1 MIEKLGSLGPEI
13 CLFLTTC
20 VVMIIGLSPS
30 RELRSMCGPTA
41 GFGLLIAGI
50 LAINFPG
57 EPSGLL
63 PMLGPYAKAMV
74 AGVGLMLVLVLAG
87 TVDRREEKLLAEG
100 SSRFD
105 ALRLNKAEFYSFFLF
120 SFTGL
125 MLTAS
130 ADDLIWLFLALEL
143 TSLPTYVMV
152 TISTRGTRSQESGV
166 KYFFLGAL
174 GAAIF
179 LYGFALLYGGT
190 GTTNL
195 VGIRDAIA
203 IQAASENGI
212 NPLVIAGLVMSI
224 LGIGF
229 KIAAVPMHAYTADVY
244 QGAAAPVS
252 AMLAFVPKTAGFLAL
267 ILLCTTAGWGYG
279 LDPEGGTTYVGGNS
293 GQMPEFL
300 RVLLWTMAAV
310 TMTVG
315 NVLALVQTSVKRML
329 AYSSIAHSG
338 YLMVGLVAGPAL
350 GADVTESGIAA
361 ILFYLL
367 MYGVTNLGAFAV
379 VACLERARP
388 ESDATEPGE
397 EGEIDEIDDLDD
409 YRGLCRT
416 RPVLGWC
423 MVISALGLLG
433 LPPLLGFW
441 AKLLLFTS
449 GISAG
454 EIALVVVL
462 GLNSA
467 IAAFYYLRLV
477 ALPLLEEPE
486 GDHPVTP
493 FPSRSLAA
501 VASAAAIIGLV
512 FIADPLID
520 AAGRAATISPV
531 DPAALLPLGDGPSD
545 GPRAGQP
552 PARSGLIDAVP
563 PANGDPQPMQ
573 R

>member
-1 MIEKLGSLGPEI
+1 MIEKLSTLWPEI
-13 CLFLTTC
+13 CLFFTTC

-30 RELRSMCGPTA
+30 RELRSMCGMVA

-57 EPSGLL
+57 DTSGLL

-100 SSRFD
+100 NARFD

-190 GTTNL
+190 GTTDL
-195 VGIRDAIA
+195 SGIRDAIA
-203 IQAASENGI
+203 VQAASEAGM
-212 NPLVIAGLVMSI
+212 NPIVIAGLVMSV

-267 ILLCTTAGWGYG
+267 ILICSTAGWGYG
-279 LDPEGGTTYVGGNS
+279 LDPDGGYGYVGGDS
-293 GQMPEFL
+293 GQLPEFL

-338 YLMVGLVAGPAL
+338 YLLVGLVAGPAL
-350 GADVTESGIAA
+350 GGDATESGIAA

-379 VACLERARP
+379 VACLERARA
-388 ESDATEPGE
+388 STVIGE
-397 EGEIDEIDDLDD
+397 EGEYDEIDDLDD

-501 VASAAAIIGLV
+501 VASAAAIVGLV
-512 FIADPLID
+512 FVADPLID
-520 AAGRAATISPV
+520 AAGRAATITPL
-531 DPAALLPLGDGPSD
+531 DPAALLPLNDALGDPAGHGGHGGHTGPS
-545 GPRAGQP
+545 
-552 PARSGLIDAVP
+552 PA
-563 PANGDPQPMQ
+563 ANGSTVVTEP
-573 R
+573 